1 MRAGGSSVLP
11 WHIPL
16 AEDRTHS
23 LRSTELSS
31 RELVGTQAGQIN
43 GEQGPVGFPGMKAV
57 SLPLVF

>member
-1 MRAGGSSVLP
+1 MSAGGSSVLP

-23 LRSTELSS
+23 LRSMELSS
-31 RELVGTQAGQIN
+31 RELVVTQAGLIYD
-43 GEQGPVGFPGMKAV
+43 EQCHVGFPGMKAV